1 MSVPS
6 SLPTPSP
13 QTAASPHSVASGPH
27 TGTRPTP
34 ANFMRNLRDLPGT
47 LTLNSITAG
56 FIVMLISYTGPILV
70 LLEAARAGG
79 LTPEQT
85 SSWVIA
91 VVVGGGFG
99 SLFMSLLYRQPINFP
114 YSTAGAALLITS
126 LTQFT
131 LSEAVGAYIMAGLAI
146 MALGF
151 SGLFGR
157 IMKIVPQTVVLAVL
171 AGVLLRFGLRVF
183 NAMDDAPTNPIMIVG
198 MVTVFFVLRRRHF
211 RAPSLGALA
220 VGIAMA
226 AAFGQIAPVSVRL
239 APSLPIWFTPVFTL
253 DAALGVALP
262 LVVLAL
268 SSQYAPG
275 MAVLRGNGYEPP
287 VNGILIGSGLLS
299 SVLAFFGGHSSV
311 LGALTAAIV
320 VGPDA
325 QPTPTSATARR

>member
-1 MSVPS
+1 M
-6 SLPTPSP
+6 
-13 QTAASPHSVASGPH
+13 
-27 TGTRPTP
+27 
-34 ANFMRNLRDLPGT
+34 
-47 LTLNSITAG
+47 
-56 FIVMLISYTGPILV
+56 
-70 LLEAARAGG
+70 
-79 LTPEQT
+79 
-85 SSWVIA
+85 IA

-131 LSEAVGAYIMAGLAI
+131 LSEAGGLHHGWTGHYSPR
-146 MALGF
+146 L

-171 AGVLLRFGLRVF
+171 AGVLLRFGLGVF
-183 NAMDDAPTNPIMIVG
+183 NAMDDAPANPIMIVG

-325 QPTPTSATARR
+325 QPDPDKRYGTAVISGLWHIGIGMFGAAVVDFFKIFPPVFVSTIAGLSLRG